1 MHYFIDGYNLLF
13 RVLKSGDNLKSKRE
27 EITKNLETKID
38 ILKLDCTL
46 VFDSH
51 YQEDDSTRS
60 HYKSLEIVF
69 TATGQTADEYI
80 LTELKQSKNPTQ
92 HTVITS
98 DKILAR
104 LCRMRLSK
112 TESVEEFLCWLNKRY
127 KNKIT
132 STAIENTEHL
142 NTITERILKPL
153 IPLKNEPPAKKP
165 LKEKRSDILKKPH
178 NSLSI

>member
-27 EITKNLETKID
+27 EITKNLDTKID

-112 TESVEEFLCWLNKRY
+112 TESVE
-127 KNKIT
+127 
-132 STAIENTEHL
+132 
-142 NTITERILKPL
+142 
-153 IPLKNEPPAKKP
+153 
-165 LKEKRSDILKKPH
+165 
-178 NSLSI
+178 